1 MLSSY
6 RAQIMID
13 LQPLLDSSADGDWIT
28 SEAAKLVSEPDF
40 NLLNLVTNLGP
51 VLTSTSTE
59 VRVSG
64 VGLLSSVLGHESVIS
79 GLSHQELGVLLMF
92 YTDR

>member
-1 MLSSY
+1 MLSSS
-6 RAQIMID
+6 RTQIMID
-13 LQPLLDSSADGDWIT
+13 IQPLLDSEADGDWIT
-28 SEAAKLVSEPDF
+28 REGAKLVTEPDF
-40 NLLNLVTNLGP
+40 NLPNLVTSLGP

-79 GLSHQELGVLLMF
+79 ALSHQELGVLLMF
-92 YTDR
+92 YNDR